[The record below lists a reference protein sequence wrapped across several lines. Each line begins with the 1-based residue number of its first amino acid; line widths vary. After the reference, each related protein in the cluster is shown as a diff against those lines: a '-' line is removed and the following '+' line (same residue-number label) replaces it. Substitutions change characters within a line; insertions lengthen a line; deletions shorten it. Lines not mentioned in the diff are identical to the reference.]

1 MQLPR
6 SKKLKQDLYS
16 IGMLYGL
23 VVAMVV
29 LAFLFSGSFSN
40 VVSFQ
45 SGNAAVIKTPGPQ
58 SEYQVP

>member
-6 SKKLKQDLYS
+6 SKKLKEDLYS

-45 SGNAAVIKTPGPQ
+45 SGNAAFIKTLGPQ